1 MTKAKATAV
10 PKAFEGEAH
19 PDAFRLL
26 DAGGALIE
34 DAVAPLGG
42 DRLLEG
48 FRWMLFSR
56 ALDER
61 AMVGVY
67 LVGPLVSE
75 LAAEAALAVEM
86 GASPEDIAGTIHP
99 HPTISESLHEA
110 ALMLVG
116 RPLHV
121 AASANIRTN

>member
-1 MTKAKATAV
+1 MTKAKATALA
-10 PKAFEGEAH
+10 KAFEGGAD

-34 DAVAPLGG
+34 GAVAPLGG

-48 FRWMLFSR
+48 FRWMPFSR

-61 AMVGVY
+61 AVVGVQ

-86 GASPEDIAGTIHP
+86 GASPEDVASTIHP